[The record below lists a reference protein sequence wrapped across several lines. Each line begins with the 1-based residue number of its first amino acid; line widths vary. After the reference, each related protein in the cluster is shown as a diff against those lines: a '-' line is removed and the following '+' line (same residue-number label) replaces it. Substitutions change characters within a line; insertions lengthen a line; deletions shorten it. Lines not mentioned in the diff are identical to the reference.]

1 MIKVTIG
8 TNLGRTS
15 IIVDEN
21 STLRQTL
28 EENNIDYTIG
38 MTSLDGSTLRPG
50 DLDKTFADF
59 GIVEKC
65 YLLQTV
71 KADNAAKVKVFGNA
85 CVIESDYSVD
95 DLQKVAKF
103 RPKKLS
109 LFTDDK
115 EEYFKVMVGKGLG
128 GINKYGASFSA
139 TPSANKKAVITMTIP
154 EGTEDPKKWAEDAIG
169 VSILNL
175 NKVESGLGDVLMD
188 IYAEQCQVASC
199 IEVL

>member
-1 MIKVTIG
+1 MLQAIIG
-8 TNLGRTS
+8 NNMGRN
-15 IIVDEN
+15 IVIVSEDA
-21 STLRQTL
+21 TLRQVL
-28 EENNIDYTIG
+28 EENNIDYTVG
-38 MTSLDGSTLRPG
+38 MTSLDGATLRAG

-59 GIVEKC
+59 GITEKC
-65 YLLQTV
+65 YLLNVV
-71 KADNAAKVKVFGNA
+71 KADNAAHVKVFGNA
-85 CVIESDYSVD
+85 CVVESDYSVE

-139 TPSANKKAVITMTIP
+139 TPSANGKAVITMTIP
-154 EGTEDPKKWAEDAIG
+154 EGTENPKKWAEDTIG

-175 NKVESGLGDVLMD
+175 NKIEVGIGDVLMD
-188 IYAEQCQVASC
+188 IYTEQLQVASF